1 MLPRLNRQLESAYA
15 SISHIFECQNDSKCL
30 LEVHLPVAVVTLTNG
45 CHWISEGF
53 SKALQAL
60 RLCQRGWGH
69 TTEELHV
76 SVRINLEWHGLHIG
90 PSNREAFSIVPQRAL
105 GNSCFSI
112 PWAQQF
118 GGDLLLLCLIFS
130 CPGGH
135 SFLHLW
141 EANAML
147 DNPCQHPAHAAAIKN
162 IFRENHRQSGKQT
175 QWKSSSQWFFF
186 SYWTWTCSFFDW
198 MAYLERF
205 KWIWACLLVSEAQHK
220 YRTVSVS
227 LHSSLHVG
235 ASRNR
240 APQND

>member
-15 SISHIFECQNDSKCL
+15 SILQIFECQNDSKCL
-30 LEVHLPVAVVTLTNG
+30 LEVHLPVDVAIKTING

-60 RLCQRGWGH
+60 RLCQRGWVH
-69 TTEELHV
+69 TTEELRV
-76 SVRINLEWHGLHIG
+76 SCRMNIEGKGLHIG
-90 PSNREAFSIVPQRAL
+90 PLNREAFTIVPQGAL

-147 DNPCQHPAHAAAIKN
+147 DNPCQHPAHAAAIK
-162 IFRENHRQSGKQT
+162 K
-175 QWKSSSQWFFF
+175 
-186 SYWTWTCSFFDW
+186 D
-198 MAYLERF
+198 L
-205 KWIWACLLVSEAQHK
+205 
-220 YRTVSVS
+220 
-227 LHSSLHVG
+227 
-235 ASRNR
+235 
-240 APQND
+240 

>member
-1 MLPRLNRQLESAYA
+1 MLPRLNRQLESAHA
-15 SISHIFECQNDSKCL
+15 SISHIFECQHDSKCL
-30 LEVHLPVAVVTLTNG
+30 LEVHLPVAVATLTNG

-60 RLCQRGWGH
+60 RLCQRGWLH

-76 SVRINLEWHGLHIG
+76 SVRINIEWHGLHIG
-90 PSNREAFSIVPQRAL
+90 PSNREAFSLVPQGAL

-118 GGDLLLLCLIFS
+118 GGEVLLPCLIFS

-147 DNPCQHPAHAAAIKN
+147 DNPCQHPANAAARK
-162 IFRENHRQSGKQT
+162 K
-175 QWKSSSQWFFF
+175 
-186 SYWTWTCSFFDW
+186 D
-198 MAYLERF
+198 L
-205 KWIWACLLVSEAQHK
+205 
-220 YRTVSVS
+220 
-227 LHSSLHVG
+227 
-235 ASRNR
+235 
-240 APQND
+240 